1 MGITA
6 ETVKVE
12 FLRIPYDVEKASQV
26 IVMSGLHEHFAE
38 KLKEANFFQ
47 KSPPNTGGDKSY
59 VLIGSSP
66 FLFSSMYRLG
76 VLGLCR
82 IRSHGK

>member
-38 KLKEANFFQ
+38 KLKEA
-47 KSPPNTGGDKSY
+47 
-59 VLIGSSP
+59 
-66 FLFSSMYRLG
+66 R
-76 VLGLCR
+76 
-82 IRSHGK
+82 